1 MGSEICLMIFI
12 KSDRISPR
20 STIINTFW
28 IVTLIAFSSCKTIF
42 ITIGLMSMVFMS
54 HAQQSQIT
62 EPESFPQCVARL
74 QQLARNAGVSE
85 NTTVDILG
93 QVKLLPKILD
103 YDRNQPEFVQ
113 TFTGYFSK
121 RVTPW
126 RVKKGREKL
135 AEYRDFLSKL
145 TQQYGVPA
153 HYLIAFWG
161 LETNFGGIKGK
172 IPTIPALTTLAC
184 DQRRSAYFSEELMQA
199 LLLLERENLDDKYMI
214 GSWAG
219 AMGHTQ
225 FMPTAYMKYAKDG
238 DADGKVDL
246 WNNELDALASA
257 AHFLQSLGWKT
268 GFRWGREVILPKD
281 FNYQLAG
288 KSHPQTVSFWSQ
300 QNVMQVSGKTLGDSD
315 LKAALLIPTGHNGS
329 AFMVYPNFDVILG
342 WNNSEY
348 YGLAVGHLAD
358 RINGQGTLS
367 KLLPDLPNYT
377 VTKMQQFQDKLNKLG
392 FDVGEADGILGPA
405 TRKGVRAFQVTVGLI
420 ADGYPSK
427 ETVEAVINAPLNTEQ
442 DINS

>member
-1 MGSEICLMIFI
+1 MS
-12 KSDRISPR
+12 
-20 STIINTFW
+20 
-28 IVTLIAFSSCKTIF
+28 IA
-42 ITIGLMSMVFMS
+42 FMS
-54 HAQQSQIT
+54 HAQQSQRT
-62 EPESFPQCVARL
+62 EAELFPQCMVRL

-93 QVKLLPKILD
+93 QVKLLPKILS

-113 TFTGYFSK
+113 TFTDYFSK
-121 RVTPW
+121 RVTNW
-126 RVKKGREKL
+126 RVNKGREKL
-135 AEYRDFLSKL
+135 AEHRDFLSQL

-172 IPTIPALTTLAC
+172 TPTIPALTTLAC
-184 DQRRSAYFSEELMQA
+184 DKRRSAYFSAELIQA
-199 LLLLERENLDDKYMI
+199 LLLLERENLNYKDMI

-225 FMPTAYMKYAKDG
+225 FMPTSYMKYARDG

-257 AHFLQSLGWKT
+257 AHFLQNLGWQT
-268 GFRWGREVILPKD
+268 GFKWGREVLLPKD

-288 KSHPQTVSFWSQ
+288 KSYPQTLSFWSQ
-300 QNVMQVSGKTLGDSD
+300 QNVTQVSGKTLGDSD
-315 LKAALLIPTGHNGS
+315 LKAALLVPAGHTGS
-329 AFMVYPNFDVILG
+329 AFMVYPNFDVILR

-348 YGLAVGHLAD
+348 YGIAVGHLAD
-358 RINGQGTLS
+358 RIDGQGSLS
-367 KLLPDLPNYT
+367 KPLPDLPNYT
-377 VTKMQQFQDKLNKLG
+377 LAEMQKFQDKLNKLG

-427 ETVEAVINAPLNTEQ
+427 ETVEAVINSPLDNEQ